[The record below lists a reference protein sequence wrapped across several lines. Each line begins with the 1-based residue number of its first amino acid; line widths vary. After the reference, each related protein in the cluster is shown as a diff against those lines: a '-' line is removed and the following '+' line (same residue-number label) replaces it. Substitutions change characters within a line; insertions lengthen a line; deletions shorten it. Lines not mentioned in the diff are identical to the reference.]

1 MRGDILY
8 AELGAAVGS
17 EQAGFR
23 PVVVVQNDVGNRY
36 SPTVVVAPLTSNI
49 RKNILPTHVHVGRE
63 SGVRPSLV
71 LLEQLRTVDKCRLGD
86 KIGHVNKSVM
96 RRLMQQRLSVLV
108 CARCRKRGVTMN
120 VELNAF
126 VVIDD
131 WQAVVNRTVA
141 NYFDSLGFEHL
152 DQVLEMR
159 VFDLLNMN
167 LLDAVRVEEI
177 IVCLYRSLNPNITVD
192 EAMYCGAMNQCF
204 DYTGWRKIHRQLEKI
219 TVRDLVLTENINL
232 RAIQHFYDAIRKEVF
247 QVERI

>member
-1 MRGDILY
+1 
-8 AELGAAVGS
+8 
-17 EQAGFR
+17 
-23 PVVVVQNDVGNRY
+23 
-36 SPTVVVAPLTSNI
+36 
-49 RKNILPTHVHVGRE
+49 
-63 SGVRPSLV
+63 
-71 LLEQLRTVDKCRLGD
+71 
-86 KIGHVNKSVM
+86 
-96 RRLMQQRLSVLV
+96 
-108 CARCRKRGVTMN
+108 MN

-204 DYTGWRKIHRQLEKI
+204 DYTGWRKIHRQRFNTFMMLSERSFSSRENMTGVN
-219 TVRDLVLTENINL
+219 TVTQI
-232 RAIQHFYDAIRKEVF
+232 IRTMRRNEQQEVKES
-247 QVERI
+247 E

>member
-1 MRGDILY
+1 
-8 AELGAAVGS
+8 
-17 EQAGFR
+17 
-23 PVVVVQNDVGNRY
+23 
-36 SPTVVVAPLTSNI
+36 
-49 RKNILPTHVHVGRE
+49 
-63 SGVRPSLV
+63 
-71 LLEQLRTVDKCRLGD
+71 
-86 KIGHVNKSVM
+86 
-96 RRLMQQRLSVLV
+96 
-108 CARCRKRGVTMN
+108 MN

-232 RAIQHFYDAIRKEVF
+232 RAMMLSERSFSSRENMTGVNTVTQIIRTMRRNEQQEVKES
-247 QVERI
+247 E

>member
-1 MRGDILY
+1 
-8 AELGAAVGS
+8 
-17 EQAGFR
+17 
-23 PVVVVQNDVGNRY
+23 
-36 SPTVVVAPLTSNI
+36 
-49 RKNILPTHVHVGRE
+49 
-63 SGVRPSLV
+63 
-71 LLEQLRTVDKCRLGD
+71 
-86 KIGHVNKSVM
+86 
-96 RRLMQQRLSVLV
+96 
-108 CARCRKRGVTMN
+108 MN

-152 DQVLEMR
+152 DQVLDMR

-232 RAIQHFYDAIRKEVF
+232 RAIQHFYDAIRKKFFKSREYVAAYVLYEDDSGRNRLENSSDYHGARKCRNNHARLCKRD
-247 QVERI
+247 QSASPE